1 MTEVTPGIHWLK
13 LPITIRDT
21 SLTHVNA
28 YLVQG
33 DDGYLLVDAGWNTS
47 EVFDS
52 LQKQLAE
59 IGAEI
64 KEISQI
70 VVTHI
75 HPDHYGLVG
84 RLKQLVNAKLALH
97 DVEKG
102 FIASRYINT
111 DKLLEQTARWLNI
124 NGVPPDELTHIRD
137 ATLGLEQFVAPA
149 YPDVTFH
156 GGETITTAMFTFQV
170 LWTPGHS
177 SGHIC
182 LYEPDKKVLI
192 SGDHILPT
200 ITPNVSLHPQSIEN
214 PLGKYLNS
222 LNDLKKLDTELILPG
237 HEEPFTQ
244 LRPRIDELIH
254 HHEERNLEI
263 LANLKGEA
271 KTAYQIAKAITWGNG
286 ASWQN
291 MPFFHKRL
299 AIMETIAHLEL
310 MTTNGQTGK
319 LFRDGIIHYQQT

>member
-47 EVFDS
+47 EAFDS

-64 KEISQI
+64 KDISQI

-84 RLKQLVNAKLALH
+84 RLKQLSNAKFALH

-137 ATLGLEQFVAPA
+137 ATVGLEQFVAPA
-149 YPDVTFH
+149 YPDVTLH
-156 GGETITTAMFTFQV
+156 GDETISTGMFTFQV

-177 SGHIC
+177 AGHIC
-182 LYEPDKKVLI
+182 LYEPEKKVLI
-192 SGDHILPT
+192 SGDHVLPK
-200 ITPNVSLHPQSIEN
+200 ITPNISRHPQSGEN
-214 PLGKYLNS
+214 PLGRYLNS
-222 LNDLKKLDTELILPG
+222 LNSLKQLDIELILPG
-237 HEEPFTQ
+237 HESPFAG
-244 LRPRIDELIH
+244 LKPRIDELIQ
-254 HHEERNLEI
+254 HHEQRNLEI
-263 LANLKGEA
+263 LATTKGEP
-271 KTAYQIAKAITWGNG
+271 KTAYQIVKELTWGG
-286 ASWQN
+286 GTGWQD

-299 AIMETIAHLEL
+299 AIFETLAHLEL
-310 MTTNGQTGK
+310 MAINGQTGK
-319 LFRDGIIHYQQT
+319 LSRDSIIYYRQT

>member
-47 EVFDS
+47 EAFDS

-64 KEISQI
+64 KDISQI

-84 RLKQLVNAKLALH
+84 RLKQLSNAKFALH

-137 ATLGLEQFVAPA
+137 ATVGLEQFVAPA
-149 YPDVTFH
+149 YPDVTLH
-156 GGETITTAMFTFQV
+156 GDETISTGMFTFQV

-177 SGHIC
+177 AGHIC
-182 LYEPDKKVLI
+182 LYEPEKKVLI
-192 SGDHILPT
+192 SGDHVLPK
-200 ITPNVSLHPQSIEN
+200 ITPNISRHPQSTEN
-214 PLGKYLNS
+214 PLGRYLNS
-222 LNDLKKLDTELILPG
+222 LKDLKKLDVALVLPG
-237 HEEPFTQ
+237 HESPFVG
-244 LRPRIDELIH
+244 LKPRIDELIQ
-254 HHEERNLEI
+254 HHEQRNLEI
-263 LANLKGEA
+263 LATTKGEP
-271 KTAYQIAKAITWGNG
+271 KTAYQIVKELTWGG
-286 ASWQN
+286 GTGWQD

-299 AIMETIAHLEL
+299 AIFETLAHLEL
-310 MTTNGQTGK
+310 MTINGQTGK
-319 LFRDGIIHYQQT
+319 LSRDSIIYYRQT

>member
-13 LPITIRDT
+13 LPITMPGSTLAR
-21 SLTHVNA
+21 VNA

-33 DDGYLLVDAGWNTS
+33 DDGYLLVDAGWNTDES
-47 EVFDS
+47 FDS

-64 KEISQI
+64 KDISQI

-111 DKLLEQTARWLNI
+111 DKLLEQTARWLDI
-124 NGVPPDELTHIRD
+124 NGVPPDELPHIRD

-149 YPDVTFH
+149 YPNVTFH
-156 GGETITTAMFTFQV
+156 GGETISTGAFTFQV

-177 SGHIC
+177 AGHIC
-182 LYEPDKKVLI
+182 LYEPNKKVLI

-200 ITPNVSLHPQSIEN
+200 ITPNISRHPQSTEN
-214 PLGKYLNS
+214 PLGRYLNS
-222 LNDLKKLDTELILPG
+222 LNSLKQLDVALVLPG
-237 HEEPFTQ
+237 HESPFAK
-244 LRPRIDELIH
+244 LKPRIDELIQ
-254 HHEERNLEI
+254 HHEQRNLEI
-263 LANLKGEA
+263 LATTKGEP
-271 KTAYQIAKAITWGNG
+271 KTAYQIVKELTWGG
-286 ASWQN
+286 GTGWQD
-291 MPFFHKRL
+291 MPFFHERL
-299 AIMETIAHLEL
+299 AIFETLAHLEL
-310 MTTNGQTGK
+310 MTINGQIGK
-319 LFRDGIIHYQQT
+319 LSRDSIIYYRQT